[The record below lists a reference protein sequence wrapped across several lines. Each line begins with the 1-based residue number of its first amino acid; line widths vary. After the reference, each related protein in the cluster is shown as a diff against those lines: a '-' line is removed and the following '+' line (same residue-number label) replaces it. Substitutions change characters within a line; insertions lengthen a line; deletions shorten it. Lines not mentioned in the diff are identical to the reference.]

1 MLNNIQ
7 FKKFDLIMPGIFSII
22 SIYMLQFILV
32 GLLPI
37 YKIALTGVL
46 TLFYILL
53 LHSQFAKE
61 QRNYNLFKKTIMYVF
76 IFISIC
82 TLITLISSAIVLI
95 HSKGLESV
103 LKRNSS
109 LGKLI
114 YFFICFLQPII
125 LPMPEPVTIMAG
137 SAVLGSA
144 YGFIIGISGTIIGI
158 ITMFWM
164 AKAGGNKL
172 VNKFVE
178 PKQIEKY
185 KKFVIKN
192 EIVVLIGL
200 FILPILP
207 DEVIC
212 VGAGISGISFKKFI
226 VIAVLSKIITILAYS
241 QSLQLTNLI

>member
-1 MLNNIQ
+1 MLNNIE

-37 YKIALTGVL
+37 YKTALTGAL
-46 TLFYILL
+46 ILFYILL
-53 LHSQFAKE
+53 LHSQFIKE
-61 QRNYNLFKKTIMYVF
+61 QRNYNLFRNTITYLF
-76 IFISIC
+76 IFISIW
-82 TLITLISSAIVLI
+82 TVITLISSVIVLI
-95 HSKGLESV
+95 HNNGLEYI
-103 LKRNSS
+103 LKRSS
-109 LGKLI
+109 SVGKLI
-114 YFFICFLQPII
+114 YFLICFLQPII
-125 LPMPEPVTIMAG
+125 LPLPEPVTIMAG
-137 SAVLGSA
+137 SAVFGST
-144 YGFIIGISGTIIGI
+144 YGFIIGISGTIVGV
-158 ITMFWM
+158 ITMFWI
-164 AKAGGNKL
+164 AKVGGNKL
-172 VNKFVE
+172 VNKLVE

-185 KKFVIKN
+185 KKFIIKN